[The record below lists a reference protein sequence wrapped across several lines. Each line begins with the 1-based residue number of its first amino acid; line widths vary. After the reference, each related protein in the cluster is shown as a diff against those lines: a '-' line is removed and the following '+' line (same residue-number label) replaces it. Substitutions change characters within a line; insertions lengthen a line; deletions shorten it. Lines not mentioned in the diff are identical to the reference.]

1 MKPSTDKIQDDSNRN
16 PTNSATPSQ
25 RRKPPKLRPPKLN
38 RPSAP
43 EDERSKQSE
52 QHLERTGSESTQY
65 LPNSV
70 TQSQSQD
77 SQSYDE
83 TSSIASESQSSP
95 QPQQQP
101 TIKRRTRRESVQPA
115 EPDEKQFQVVERE
128 QRSLSGPDMMQP
140 IQSIETRN
148 QEVAAPL
155 RPRGAGQSQAMV
167 PRTGGAQ
174 AGEMVETT
182 ETVVGAPSEDK
193 GALKLRLDLNLDVEI
208 ELKAKI
214 RGDLTLSLL

>member
-1 MKPSTDKIQDDSNRN
+1 MKPATDKIQDESNRN

-25 RRKPPKLRPPKLN
+25 RKKPPKLRHPKLN

-43 EDERSKQSE
+43 EDEREKRSE
-52 QHLERTGSESTQY
+52 QHLERTG
-65 LPNSV
+65 V

-77 SQSYDE
+77 SQSYDD
-83 TSSIASESQSSP
+83 TSSIASESQSSSKP
-95 QPQQQP
+95 QPQP
-101 TIKRRTRRESVQPA
+101 TIQRKTRRESVQPA
-115 EPDEKQFQVVERE
+115 EQDEKQFQVVERE
-128 QRSLSGPDMMQP
+128 QRSLSGPDMLPP
-140 IQSIETRN
+140 IQSIEARN
-148 QEVAAPL
+148 QEVAAPV

-182 ETVVGAPSEDK
+182 ETVVGAPKEDK